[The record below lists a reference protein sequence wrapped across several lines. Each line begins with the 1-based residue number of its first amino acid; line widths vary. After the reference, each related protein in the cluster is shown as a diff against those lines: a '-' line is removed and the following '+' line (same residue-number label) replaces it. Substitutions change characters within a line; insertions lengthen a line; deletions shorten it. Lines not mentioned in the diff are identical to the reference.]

1 MKNKQFKIPEDY
13 FNKFEEKIFSTIK
26 NTKKEE
32 EFLVPENYFE
42 NIESSIFK
50 KIKKGKERNLHF
62 IRTFSIA
69 ATLLLL
75 FSLLI
80 EIKNQ
85 NNSVKQNE
93 IIDYLSDHMNSD
105 ELDEILLQKNINLDD
120 KTISDKEEILNYIE
134 DNDITDDE
142 LYNNI

>member
-50 KIKKGKERNLHF
+50 KIKKRKERNLYF
-62 IRTFSIA
+62 IRTFSTA
-69 ATLLLL
+69 AILLLL

-80 EIKNQ
+80 VIKNQ

-120 KTISDKEEILNYIE
+120 KTNSDKEEILNYIE

>member
-50 KIKKGKERNLHF
+50 KIKKRKERNLYF

-80 EIKNQ
+80 VIKNQ

>member
-13 FNKFEEKIFSTIK
+13 FNKFEKKIFSTIK

-69 ATLLLL
+69 AILLLL

-80 EIKNQ
+80 VIKNQ

-105 ELDEILLQKNINLDD
+105 ELDEILLQKNINLEDQ
-120 KTISDKEEILNYIE
+120 TISDKEILNYIE

>member
-50 KIKKGKERNLHF
+50 KIKKREERNLYF

-80 EIKNQ
+80 VIKNQ

-120 KTISDKEEILNYIE
+120 KTNSDKEEILNYIE